1 MLSWSGSEQ
10 GVEVDLSNVQ
20 ASTGGVAVPFA
31 RELLDFATAA
41 TELDETVL
49 VEKRNALLKVAG
61 VAATI
66 DAAAVV
72 ANFEMMTRL
81 ADSTGARMPTEVVAE
96 RLGVATAMGV
106 DQAVSRR

>member
-10 GVEVDLSNVQ
+10 GVEVDLSSVQ
-20 ASTGGVAVPFA
+20 ASRGGVAVPFA

-61 VAATI
+61 VATTI